1 MLKKALFSLIIS
13 VVVLLS
19 ISFVDLYCT
28 HTSFKLFKVWLVEFN
43 GINNYSIFINNFII
57 NFLIN
62 FLIVFLIISLI
73 VYFIKIKNSFIYIAL
88 VLLCISLGNFFM
100 KTSIN
105 LTIDTRKE
113 VLSGNLVNKNLA
125 FLLMH
130 KKVECED

>member
-19 ISFVDLYCT
+19 ISFADLYCT

-57 NFLIN
+57 NFLI
-62 FLIVFLIISLI
+62 VFLIISLI
-73 VYFIKIKNSFIYIAL
+73 VYFIRIKNSFIYIAL

>member
-13 VVVLLS
+13 VVVLLT

-43 GINNYSIFINNFII
+43 EINNYSIFINNSII
-57 NFLIN
+57 NLLI
-62 FLIVFLIISLI
+62 IFLIIFLI
-73 VYFIKIKNSFIYIAL
+73 VYFIKIKNNFIYIAL
-88 VLLCISLGNFFM
+88 VLLCLSVGNFLM

-105 LTIDTRKE
+105 LTMDSRKE
-113 VLSGNLVNKNLA
+113 VPSRNLVDKSLA

>member
-13 VVVLLS
+13 VLVLLS

-43 GINNYSIFINNFII
+43 EINNYLIFINDFII
-57 NFLIN
+57 NL
-62 FLIVFLIISLI
+62 LIVFLIISLI
-73 VYFIKIKNSFIYIAL
+73 IYFIKIKNSFIYIAL
-88 VLLCISLGNFFM
+88 VLLCLSLGNFLM

-105 LTIDTRKE
+105 LTVDSRKE
-113 VLSGNLVNKNLA
+113 VLSGNLVDKSLA

>member
-13 VVVLLS
+13 VLVLLS

-43 GINNYSIFINNFII
+43 GINNYLIFINNFIV
-57 NFLIN
+57 N

-73 VYFIKIKNSFIYIAL
+73 VYFVKIKNSFIYIAL
-88 VLLCISLGNFFM
+88 VLLCISLGNFFV

-105 LTIDTRKE
+105 LTMDSRKE
-113 VLSGNLVNKNLA
+113 ALSGNLVDNSLA

>member
-1 MLKKALFSLIIS
+1 MLKKPLFNLIIS

-19 ISFVDLYCT
+19 ISFLDLYCT

-43 GINNYSIFINNFII
+43 GINNYLIFINNFII
-57 NFLIN
+57 NLLIIFLIT
-62 FLIVFLIISLI
+62 SLI

-88 VLLCISLGNFFM
+88 VLLCFSLGNFFM

-105 LTIDTRKE
+105 LTIDSRKE
-113 VLSGNLVNKNLA
+113 VPSGNLVDKSLA
-125 FLLMH
+125 FLLIH

>member
-1 MLKKALFSLIIS
+1 MLKKSLFNLIIS
-13 VVVLLS
+13 VAVLFS

-43 GINNYSIFINNFII
+43 GINNYSIVINNFII
-57 NFLIN
+57 NFLIV
-62 FLIVFLIISLI
+62 FLIVSLI
-73 VYFIKIKNSFIYIAL
+73 LYFIKIKNIFIYIAL

-113 VLSGNLVNKNLA
+113 VPSGNSVDKSLA

>member
-28 HTSFKLFKVWLVEFN
+28 HTSFKLFKVWLAEFN

-57 NFLIN
+57 NLLI
-62 FLIVFLIISLI
+62 IFLIISLI

-113 VLSGNLVNKNLA
+113 FPSGNLVNKSLA

>member
-1 MLKKALFSLIIS
+1 MLKKSLFSLIIS

-28 HTSFKLFKVWLVEFN
+28 HTSFKLFKVWLLEFN

-57 NFLIN
+57 NFLII
-62 FLIVFLIISLI
+62 FLIVSLI
-73 VYFIKIKNSFIYIAL
+73 LYFIKIKNIFIYIAL
-88 VLLCISLGNFFM
+88 ILLCISLGNFFM

-113 VLSGNLVNKNLA
+113 VPSGNLVHKSLA

-130 KKVECED
+130 KKVDCED

>member
-1 MLKKALFSLIIS
+1 MLKTSLFSLIIS

-19 ISFVDLYCT
+19 ISCVDVYCT
-28 HTSFKLFKVWLVEFN
+28 HISFKLFKFWLVEFN

-57 NFLIN
+57 NL
-62 FLIVFLIISLI
+62 LIVFLIISLI

-105 LTIDTRKE
+105 LTMDSRKE
-113 VLSGNLVNKNLA
+113 ALSGNLVDNSLA

>member
-57 NFLIN
+57 NLLI
-62 FLIVFLIISLI
+62 IFLIISLI
-73 VYFIKIKNSFIYIAL
+73 IYFIKIKNSFIYIAL
-88 VLLCISLGNFFM
+88 VLLCLSLGKFLM

-105 LTIDTRKE
+105 LTVDSRKE
-113 VLSGNLVNKNLA
+113 VLSGNLVDKSLA

-130 KKVECED
+130 KKVKCED

>member
-13 VVVLLS
+13 VLVLLS

-43 GINNYSIFINNFII
+43 EINNYLIFINDFII
-57 NFLIN
+57 NL
-62 FLIVFLIISLI
+62 LIVFLIISLI

-105 LTIDTRKE
+105 LTMDSRKE
-113 VLSGNLVNKNLA
+113 VLSGNLVDKSLA

-130 KKVECED
+130 KKVQCED

>member
-57 NFLIN
+57 NFLI
-62 FLIVFLIISLI
+62 VFLIISLI

-105 LTIDTRKE
+105 LNIDTRKE
-113 VLSGNLVNKNLA
+113 VLSGNLVNKSLA
-125 FLLMH
+125 FLLRH

>member
-13 VVVLLS
+13 VLVLLS

-43 GINNYSIFINNFII
+43 GINNYLIFINNFII
-57 NFLIN
+57 NLLI
-62 FLIVFLIISLI
+62 IFLIISLI
-73 VYFIKIKNSFIYIAL
+73 IYFIKIKNSFIYIAL
-88 VLLCISLGNFFM
+88 VLLCLSLGNFLM

-105 LTIDTRKE
+105 LTVDSRKE
-113 VLSGNLVNKNLA
+113 VLSGNLVDKSLA

-130 KKVECED
+130 KKLECED

>member
-57 NFLIN
+57 NLLIIFLIT
-62 FLIVFLIISLI
+62 SLI
-73 VYFIKIKNSFIYIAL
+73 VYFIKIKNNFIYIAL

-105 LTIDTRKE
+105 LTIDSRKE
-113 VLSGNLVNKNLA
+113 VLSGNLVDKSLA

-130 KKVECED
+130 KKIQCED

>member
-57 NFLIN
+57 NLLI
-62 FLIVFLIISLI
+62 IFLIISLI
-73 VYFIKIKNSFIYIAL
+73 IYFIKIKNSFIYIAL
-88 VLLCISLGNFFM
+88 VLLCISLGNFLM

-105 LTIDTRKE
+105 LTIDSREE
-113 VLSGNLVNKNLA
+113 VLSGSLDHKSLA

>member
-28 HTSFKLFKVWLVEFN
+28 HTSFKIFKVWLVEFN
-43 GINNYSIFINNFII
+43 GINNYSIFINNFI
-57 NFLIN
+57 IN

-113 VLSGNLVNKNLA
+113 FPSGNLVDKSLV

>member
-57 NFLIN
+57 NFLI
-62 FLIVFLIISLI
+62 VFLIISLI
-73 VYFIKIKNSFIYIAL
+73 VYFIKNKNIFIYIAL

-113 VLSGNLVNKNLA
+113 VLSGNLVNKGLA